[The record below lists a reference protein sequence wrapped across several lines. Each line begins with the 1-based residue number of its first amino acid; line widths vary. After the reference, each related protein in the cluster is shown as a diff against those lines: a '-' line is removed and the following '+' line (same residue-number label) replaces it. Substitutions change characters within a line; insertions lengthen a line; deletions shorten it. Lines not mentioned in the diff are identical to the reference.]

1 LKNTDIWNIFEGESR
16 GRKNPHPT
24 STKRSRFQLACP
36 SDYIKQRD
44 CVFRIAMRIRD
55 RRNSATGN
63 FSSYTCITRNRR
75 QGTSG
80 EDVGRVTF
88 RLPPTRSAAPRARFS
103 ERIIARPL
111 RISRRA
117 LSFSLADTILNAGK
131 KSPFA
136 ADDV

>member
-1 LKNTDIWNIFEGESR
+1 MGERTRIRQQNVLVFNSLASPITLSSVTMYSESR
-16 GRKNPHPT
+16 CE
-24 STKRSRFQLACP
+24 F
-36 SDYIKQRD
+36 D
-44 CVFRIAMRIRD
+44 D

-63 FSSYTCITRNRR
+63 FSSYTCIARNRR

-131 KSPFA
+131 KPPFA